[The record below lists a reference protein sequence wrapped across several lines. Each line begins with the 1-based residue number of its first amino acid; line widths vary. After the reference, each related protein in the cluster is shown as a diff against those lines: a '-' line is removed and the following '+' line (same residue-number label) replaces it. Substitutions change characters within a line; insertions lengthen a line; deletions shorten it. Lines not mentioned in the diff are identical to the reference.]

1 MSDDPQLAHC
11 TARIG
16 TVLRG
21 KWRIDSLIGVG
32 GMAAVYEATHRIGR
46 RCAIKILH
54 PEIAVSKE
62 LRARFE
68 QEALAVNQLGHPA
81 AVNVIDID
89 TSEDGSPFLVMELL
103 EGESLG
109 KRAHGSSGI
118 EERELLRVVSTVLEV
133 LDVAHGLGIVHR
145 DIKPDNLFLTSSGG
159 VKVLDFGIARM
170 KQGGSNVRTRIGAM
184 LGTIPY
190 MSPEQV
196 AGGQID
202 GRADIFAVG
211 ATMFRILA
219 KRRVHEGSTESEL
232 LIKMA
237 TQPAPALRTV
247 APSVSPEV
255 CAIVDRAL
263 AFDPSRRYPTARA
276 MREDIERALGANAA
290 PHAPASVSI
299 RADVS
304 SVIRADVSS
313 EISVDGPTM
322 AAPAPGQAMQ
332 PPRAVSV
339 SPRSAVTNPQA
350 GSSSPLLIIGVIGSF
365 VVAVCLAAVFFVV
378 RSRGSAEDAGVRP
391 PDSAGD
397 TRVRPP
403 GSAGDARERADD
415 EASQEGRA
423 SGGARAMATA
433 SSPMTPSS
441 TAAPSS
447 TLRPAPNGKYRL
459 LIKDGKYPFCVTS
472 KLKQA
477 YPVRT
482 NDEGVQV
489 CTGTPDGP
497 VPIDGLKAY
506 HPSEFRWE

>member
-1 MSDDPQLAHC
+1 MNDDPQLAHC

-81 AVNVIDID
+81 AVNVLDID

-103 EGESLG
+103 DGESLG
-109 KRAHGSSGI
+109 KRAHGSGGI
-118 EERELLRVVSTVLEV
+118 TERELLRVVSTVLEV
-133 LDVAHGLGIVHR
+133 LEVAHGLGIVHR

-170 KQGGSNVRTRIGAM
+170 QQGGSNVHTRTGAM

-190 MSPEQV
+190 MSPEQLT
-196 AGGQID
+196 GGQID
-202 GRADIFAVG
+202 GRADVFAVG

-219 KRRVHEGSTESEL
+219 KRRVHEGSMESEL

-276 MREDIERALGANAA
+276 MREDIERVLGANAA
-290 PHAPASVSI
+290 PHAPAPVSI

-304 SVIRADVSS
+304 SP
-313 EISVDGPTM
+313 ISVDGPTM

-332 PPRAVSV
+332 APMVVPAP
-339 SPRSAVTNPQA
+339 PRSAATSPRA
-350 GSSSPLLIIGVIGSF
+350 SSNSPFLMIAVIASF
-365 VVAVCLAAVFFVV
+365 AVAVCLAAVFFVA
-378 RSRGSAEDAGVRP
+378 RSRGSVEG
-391 PDSAGD
+391 
-397 TRVRPP
+397 TRE
-403 GSAGDARERADD
+403 SADD
-415 EASQEGRA
+415 ETSQEDKT
-423 SGGARAMATA
+423 SGSSGTMATA
-433 SSPMTPSS
+433 STTSTPSTPSS
-441 TAAPSS
+441 TAAPPS
-447 TLRPAPNGKYRL
+447 TRRPAPNGKYRL
-459 LIKDGKYPFCVTS
+459 LVKDGKYPFCVTS
-472 KLKQA
+472 KLKHA

-482 NDEGVQV
+482 NDEGVKV
-489 CTGTPDGP
+489 CSGTPDGP
-497 VPIDGLKAY
+497 IPIEGLKAY
-506 HPSEFRWE
+506 HPSELQWE

>member
-1 MSDDPQLAHC
+1 MNDDPQLAHC

-81 AVNVIDID
+81 AVNVLDID

-103 EGESLG
+103 DGESLG
-109 KRAHGSSGI
+109 KRAHGSGGI
-118 EERELLRVVSTVLEV
+118 EERELLRVISTVLEV

-145 DIKPDNLFLTSSGG
+145 DIKPDNLFLTSSGS

-170 KQGGSNVRTRIGAM
+170 QQGGSNVHTRTGTM

-190 MSPEQV
+190 MSPEQLT
-196 AGGQID
+196 GGQID
-202 GRADIFAVG
+202 GRADVFAVG
-211 ATMFRILA
+211 ATMFRILT
-219 KRRVHEGSTESEL
+219 KRHVHEGSMESEL

-276 MREDIERALGANAA
+276 MREDIERALGTHAA
-290 PHAPASVSI
+290 PHAPAPVSI

-304 SVIRADVSS
+304 SP
-313 EISVDGPTM
+313 ISVDAPTM

-332 PPRAVSV
+332 APMVAPVPPQSAATSPRASSN
-339 SPRSAVTNPQA
+339 SPF
-350 GSSSPLLIIGVIGSF
+350 LIIAVIGSF
-365 VVAVCLAAVFFVV
+365 AVAVCLAAVFFVV
-378 RSRGSAEDAGVRP
+378 RSR
-391 PDSAGD
+391 DSADD
-397 TRVRPP
+397 TRE
-403 GSAGDARERADD
+403 SADD
-415 EASQEGRA
+415 ETSQEGKA
-423 SGGARAMATA
+423 SGNPRTMAT
-433 SSPMTPSS
+433 SSTTSTPSPPSPPSS
-441 TAAPSS
+441 TAGPPS
-447 TLRPAPNGKYRL
+447 TRRPASDGKYRL

-472 KLKQA
+472 KLKHA

-482 NDEGVQV
+482 NDEGVKV
-489 CTGTPDGP
+489 CSGTPDGP
-497 VPIDGLKAY
+497 IPIEGLKAY
-506 HPSEFRWE
+506 HPSELQWQ

>member
-54 PEIAVSKE
+54 PEIALSKE

-103 EGESLG
+103 DGESLG
-109 KRAHGSSGI
+109 KRAHASGGI
-118 EERELLRVVSTVLEV
+118 EERELLRIVSIVLEV

-190 MSPEQV
+190 MSPEQI

-219 KRRVHEGSTESEL
+219 NRRVHEGSTESEL

-263 AFDPSRRYPTARA
+263 AFDLSRRYPSARA
-276 MREDIERALGANAA
+276 MREDIERVLGPNAT
-290 PHAPASVSI
+290 PHAPAPVSI

-304 SVIRADVSS
+304 SA
-313 EISVDGPTM
+313 ISVDDPTM
-322 AAPAPGQAMQ
+322 AAPAPGRAMQ
-332 PPRAVSV
+332 APMVVSV
-339 SPRSAVTNPQA
+339 PPRSAANSPQV
-350 GSSSPLLIIGVIGSF
+350 GSNSPFLMVAVIGSF
-365 VVAVCLAAVFFVV
+365 ALAVCLAAVFFVV
-378 RSRGSAEDAGVRP
+378 RSQDSAEDTRE
-391 PDSAGD
+391 SA
-397 TRVRPP
+397 
-403 GSAGDARERADD
+403 ED
-415 EASQEGRA
+415 ETSQEGKA
-423 SGGARAMATA
+423 SGRSRTMAT
-433 SSPMTPSS
+433 SSSTSTPSSSTSTPSSSTSTPSS
-441 TAAPSS
+441 TAEPSS
-447 TLRPAPNGKYRL
+447 TRRSVPDGKYRL
-459 LIKDGKYPFCVTS
+459 LLKDGKYPFCVTS
-472 KLKQA
+472 KLKKA

-482 NDEGVQV
+482 DDEGVKV
-489 CTGTPDGP
+489 CGGTPEGP
-497 VPIDGLKAY
+497 IPIDGLKAY
-506 HPSEFRWE
+506 HPSEFQWE

>member
-1 MSDDPQLAHC
+1 MNDDPQLAHC

-81 AVNVIDID
+81 AVNVLDID

-103 EGESLG
+103 DGESLG
-109 KRAHGSSGI
+109 KRAHSSGGI
-118 EERELLRVVSTVLEV
+118 EERELLRAISTVLDV

-170 KQGGSNVRTRIGAM
+170 QQGGSNVHTRTGAM

-190 MSPEQV
+190 MSPEQLT
-196 AGGQID
+196 GGQID
-202 GRADIFAVG
+202 GRADVFAVG
-211 ATMFRILA
+211 ATMFRVLT
-219 KRRVHEGSTESEL
+219 KRHVHEGSMESEL

-276 MREDIERALGANAA
+276 MREDIERALATHAA
-290 PHAPASVSI
+290 PHAPAPVSI
-299 RADVS
+299 RTDVS
-304 SVIRADVSS
+304 SP
-313 EISVDGPTM
+313 ISVDAPTM
-322 AAPAPGQAMQ
+322 AAPAAGQAMQ
-332 PPRAVSV
+332 APMVVPVPPQSAATSPRASSN
-339 SPRSAVTNPQA
+339 SPF
-350 GSSSPLLIIGVIGSF
+350 LIIAVIGSF
-365 VVAVCLAAVFFVV
+365 AVAVCLAAVFLVV
-378 RSRGSAEDAGVRP
+378 RSR
-391 PDSAGD
+391 DSADD
-397 TRVRPP
+397 TREN
-403 GSAGDARERADD
+403 AND
-415 EASQEGRA
+415 ETSQEDNE
-423 SGGARAMATA
+423 SGSSRTMAA
-433 SSPMTPSS
+433 SSTTSTPSPPSPPSS
-441 TAAPSS
+441 TAGPPS
-447 TLRPAPNGKYRL
+447 TRRPASDGKYRL
-459 LIKDGKYPFCVTS
+459 LVKDGKYPFCVTS
-472 KLKQA
+472 KLKHA

-482 NDEGVQV
+482 NDEGVKV
-489 CTGTPDGP
+489 CSGTPDGP
-497 VPIDGLKAY
+497 IPIDGLKAY
-506 HPSEFRWE
+506 HPSELQWQ

>member
-81 AVNVIDID
+81 AVNVVDID

-103 EGESLG
+103 DGESLG
-109 KRAHGSSGI
+109 KRAHRSGGI
-118 EERELLRVVSTVLEV
+118 EERELLRVASTVLEV

-170 KQGGSNVRTRIGAM
+170 RQGGSNVRTRIGAM
-184 LGTIPY
+184 LGTLPY
-190 MSPEQV
+190 MSPEQI
-196 AGGQID
+196 AGGEID

-219 KRRVHEGSTESEL
+219 GRRVHEGSTESEL

-263 AFDPSRRYPTARA
+263 AFDLSRRYPTARA
-276 MREDIERALGANAA
+276 MREDIERVLGASAP
-290 PHAPASVSI
+290 PHAPTPASI

-304 SVIRADVSS
+304 SA
-313 EISVDGPTM
+313 ISVDGPTM
-322 AAPAPGQAMQ
+322 AAPAPSQAMQ
-332 PPRAVSV
+332 APMVVSV
-339 SPRSAVTNPQA
+339 PPQSVATSPQA
-350 GSSSPLLIIGVIGSF
+350 DSNSPFLMIAVIGSF
-365 VVAVCLAAVFFVV
+365 VVAALLAAVLFVV
-378 RSRGSAEDAGVRP
+378 RSRGSAEDA
-391 PDSAGD
+391 
-397 TRVRPP
+397 
-403 GSAGDARERADD
+403 RESADD
-415 EASQEGRA
+415 ETSQEDKA
-423 SGGARAMATA
+423 SGSSRTMAT
-433 SSPMTPSS
+433 SSSTSTPSSSTSTPSS
-441 TAAPSS
+441 TAGPSPTSPTAAPLP
-447 TLRPAPNGKYRL
+447 TRRPAPNGKYRL
-459 LIKDGKYPFCVTS
+459 LMKDGKYPFCVTS
-472 KLKQA
+472 KLKYA

-482 NDEGVQV
+482 NDEGVKV
-489 CTGTPDGP
+489 CSGTPDGP
-497 VPIDGLKAY
+497 IPIDGLKAY
-506 HPSEFRWE
+506 HPSELQWE

>member
-81 AVNVIDID
+81 AVNVLDID

-103 EGESLG
+103 DGESLG
-109 KRAHGSSGI
+109 KRAHRSGGI

-170 KQGGSNVRTRIGAM
+170 KQGGSNVRTRIGSM

-190 MSPEQV
+190 MSPEQI

-211 ATMFRILA
+211 ATMFRVLT
-219 KRRVHEGSTESEL
+219 RRHVHEGSTESEL

-237 TQPAPALRTV
+237 TQPAPALRTL

-263 AFDPSRRYPTARA
+263 AFDSSRRYPTARA
-276 MREDIERALGANAA
+276 MREDIERFLAA
-290 PHAPASVSI
+290 HAPPHAPAPVSI

-304 SVIRADVSS
+304 SA
-313 EISVDGPTM
+313 ISVDDPTM
-322 AAPAPGQAMQ
+322 AAPAPGRAMQ
-332 PPRAVSV
+332 APMIVSV
-339 SPRSAVTNPQA
+339 PPQSAATSPQA
-350 GSSSPLLIIGVIGSF
+350 GSSSPLLMIAVIGSF
-365 VVAVCLAAVFFVV
+365 AITACLAAAFFVV
-378 RSRGSAEDAGVRP
+378 RSRDSTEEARESA
-391 PDSAGD
+391 
-397 TRVRPP
+397 
-403 GSAGDARERADD
+403 DARTSQED
-415 EASQEGRA
+415 EARGS
-423 SGGARAMATA
+423 SRAMAT
-433 SSPMTPSS
+433 SSSTSTPSS
-441 TAAPSS
+441 TASTPSS
-447 TLRPAPNGKYRL
+447 ATSTPPSTAGPSSARRPAPNSKYRL

-472 KLKQA
+472 KLKYA

-482 NDEGVQV
+482 NDEGVKV
-489 CTGTPDGP
+489 CSGTPDGP
-497 VPIDGLKAY
+497 IPIDGLKAY
-506 HPSEFRWE
+506 HPSELQWE

>member
-54 PEIAVSKE
+54 PEIALSKE

-109 KRAHGSSGI
+109 KRAHASGGI
-118 EERELLRVVSTVLEV
+118 EERELLRVVSIVLEV

-190 MSPEQV
+190 MSPEQI

-211 ATMFRILA
+211 ATMFRVLA
-219 KRRVHEGSTESEL
+219 NRRVHEGSTESEL

-263 AFDPSRRYPTARA
+263 AFDLSRRYPAARA
-276 MREDIERALGANAA
+276 MREDIARVLGANAT
-290 PHAPASVSI
+290 PHAPAPVSI
-299 RADVS
+299 RADLS
-304 SVIRADVSS
+304 SA
-313 EISVDGPTM
+313 ISVDDPTM
-322 AAPAPGQAMQ
+322 AAPAPGRATQA
-332 PPRAVSV
+332 PRVVSV
-339 SPRSAVTNPQA
+339 PPRSAATSPRA
-350 GSSSPLLIIGVIGSF
+350 GSNSPFLMIAVVGSF
-365 VVAVCLAAVFFVV
+365 ALAVCLAAVFFVV
-378 RSRGSAEDAGVRP
+378 RSQGSAED
-391 PDSAGD
+391 
-397 TRVRPP
+397 T
-403 GSAGDARERADD
+403 RERAED
-415 EASQEGRA
+415 ETSREDKA
-423 SGGARAMATA
+423 SGRSRTMAT
-433 SSPMTPSS
+433 SSSTSAPSPGTSAPSPSTSAPSS
-441 TAAPSS
+441 TAEPSS
-447 TLRPAPNGKYRL
+447 TRRPVPDGKYRL

-472 KLKQA
+472 KLKKA

-482 NDEGVQV
+482 DDEGVKV
-489 CTGTPDGP
+489 CSGTPEGP
-497 VPIDGLKAY
+497 IPIDGLKAY
-506 HPSEFRWE
+506 HPSEFQWE

>member
-1 MSDDPQLAHC
+1 MNDDPQLAHC

-81 AVNVIDID
+81 AVNVLDID

-103 EGESLG
+103 DGESLG
-109 KRAHGSSGI
+109 KRAHGSGGI

-133 LDVAHGLGIVHR
+133 LEVAHGLGIVHR

-170 KQGGSNVRTRIGAM
+170 QQGGSNVHTRTGAM

-190 MSPEQV
+190 MSPEQLT
-196 AGGQID
+196 GGQID
-202 GRADIFAVG
+202 GRADVFAVG

-219 KRRVHEGSTESEL
+219 KRRVHEGSMESEL

-276 MREDIERALGANAA
+276 MREDIERVLGANAT
-290 PHAPASVSI
+290 PHAPAPVSI

-304 SVIRADVSS
+304 SP
-313 EISVDGPTM
+313 ISVDGPTM

-332 PPRAVSV
+332 APMVVPVPPQSAATSPRA
-339 SPRSAVTNPQA
+339 
-350 GSSSPLLIIGVIGSF
+350 SSNSPLLMIAVIASF
-365 VVAVCLAAVFFVV
+365 AVAVCLAAVFFVV
-378 RSRGSAEDAGVRP
+378 RSRGSDEG
-391 PDSAGD
+391 
-397 TRVRPP
+397 TRE
-403 GSAGDARERADD
+403 SADD
-415 EASQEGRA
+415 ETSQEDKA
-423 SGGARAMATA
+423 SGSSGTMAT
-433 SSPMTPSS
+433 SSTTSTPSTPSTPSS
-441 TAAPSS
+441 TAAPPS
-447 TLRPAPNGKYRL
+447 TRRPAPNSKYRL
-459 LIKDGKYPFCVTS
+459 LVKDGKYPFCVTS
-472 KLKQA
+472 KLKHA

-482 NDEGVQV
+482 NDEGVKV
-489 CTGTPDGP
+489 CSGTPDGP
-497 VPIDGLKAY
+497 IPIEGLKAY
-506 HPSEFRWE
+506 HPSELQWE

>member
-1 MSDDPQLAHC
+1 MSDDPHLEHC
-11 TARIG
+11 KARIG

-68 QEALAVNQLGHPA
+68 QEALAVNQLGHPS
-81 AVNVIDID
+81 AVTVLDID

-103 EGESLG
+103 DGESLG
-109 KRAHGSSGI
+109 QRAQRSGI
-118 EERELLRVVSTVLEV
+118 EERELLRIASAVLEV

-159 VKVLDFGIARM
+159 VKVLDFGIARV

-190 MSPEQV
+190 MSPEQI

-202 GRADIFAVG
+202 GRADVFAVG
-211 ATMFRILA
+211 ATMFRVLT
-219 KRRVHEGSTESEL
+219 KRHVHEGSMESEL

-263 AFDPSRRYPTARA
+263 AFDLSRRYPTARA
-276 MREDIERALGANAA
+276 MREDIERVLGASAT
-290 PHAPASVSI
+290 PSAPASVSI
-299 RADVS
+299 RADGS
-304 SVIRADVSS
+304 TSIN
-313 EISVDGPTM
+313 VDAPTM
-322 AAPAPGQAMQ
+322 AAPAPSQATRAPMAAPAPSQATQAPMAAPAPSQATQAPIVMSAQ
-332 PPRAVSV
+332 PQ
-339 SPRSAVTNPQA
+339 SAATSAQA
-350 GSSSPLLIIGVIGSF
+350 GSNSSFLRIAVIGSL
-365 VVAVCLAAVFFVV
+365 VVAVGLAAVVFVV
-378 RSRGSAEDAGVRP
+378 RSQNSAEDAR
-391 PDSAGD
+391 
-397 TRVRPP
+397 
-403 GSAGDARERADD
+403 GSADD
-415 EASQEGRA
+415 ETSQEDKA
-423 SGGARAMATA
+423 SGSSRTSAT
-433 SSPMTPSS
+433 SSNTSTTTPSS
-441 TAAPSS
+441 TR
-447 TLRPAPNGKYRL
+447 RPVQNGKYRL
-459 LIKDGKYPFCVTS
+459 LLKDGKYPFCVTS
-472 KLKQA
+472 ELKQA

-482 NDEGVQV
+482 DDEGVKM
-489 CTGTPDGP
+489 CNGTPEGP
-497 VPIDGLKAY
+497 IPIDSLKAY
-506 HPSEFRWE
+506 HPSEFRWK

>member
-1 MSDDPQLAHC
+1 MNDDPQLAHC

-81 AVNVIDID
+81 AVNVLDID

-103 EGESLG
+103 DGESLG
-109 KRAHGSSGI
+109 KRAHGSGGI
-118 EERELLRVVSTVLEV
+118 TERELLRVVSTVLEV
-133 LDVAHGLGIVHR
+133 LEVAHGLGIVHR

-170 KQGGSNVRTRIGAM
+170 QQGGSNVHTRTGAM

-190 MSPEQV
+190 MSPEQLT
-196 AGGQID
+196 GGQID
-202 GRADIFAVG
+202 GRADVFAVG

-219 KRRVHEGSTESEL
+219 KRRVHEGSMESEL

-276 MREDIERALGANAA
+276 MREDIERVLGANAA
-290 PHAPASVSI
+290 PHAPAPVSI

-304 SVIRADVSS
+304 SP
-313 EISVDGPTM
+313 ISVDGPTM

-332 PPRAVSV
+332 APMVVPAP
-339 SPRSAVTNPQA
+339 PRSAATSPRA
-350 GSSSPLLIIGVIGSF
+350 SSNSPFLMIAVIASF
-365 VVAVCLAAVFFVV
+365 AVAVCLAAVFFVA
-378 RSRGSAEDAGVRP
+378 RSRGSVEG
-391 PDSAGD
+391 
-397 TRVRPP
+397 TRE
-403 GSAGDARERADD
+403 SADD
-415 EASQEGRA
+415 ETSQEDKT
-423 SGGARAMATA
+423 SGSSGTMATA
-433 SSPMTPSS
+433 STASTPSTPSS
-441 TAAPSS
+441 TAAPPS
-447 TLRPAPNGKYRL
+447 TRRPAPNGKYRL
-459 LIKDGKYPFCVTS
+459 LVKDGKYPFCVTS
-472 KLKQA
+472 KLKHA

-482 NDEGVQV
+482 NDEGVKV
-489 CTGTPDGP
+489 CSGTPDGP
-497 VPIDGLKAY
+497 IPIEGLKAY
-506 HPSEFRWE
+506 HPSELQWE

>member
-1 MSDDPQLAHC
+1 MNDDPQLAHC

-81 AVNVIDID
+81 AVNVLDID

-103 EGESLG
+103 DGESLG
-109 KRAHGSSGI
+109 KRAHGSGGI

-133 LDVAHGLGIVHR
+133 LEVAHGLGIVHR

-170 KQGGSNVRTRIGAM
+170 QQGGSNVHTRTGAM

-190 MSPEQV
+190 MSPEQLT
-196 AGGQID
+196 GGQID
-202 GRADIFAVG
+202 GRADVFAVG

-219 KRRVHEGSTESEL
+219 KRRVHEGSMESEL

-276 MREDIERALGANAA
+276 MREDIERVLGANAT
-290 PHAPASVSI
+290 PHAPAPVSI

-304 SVIRADVSS
+304 SP
-313 EISVDGPTM
+313 ISVDGPTM

-332 PPRAVSV
+332 APMVVPVLPQSAAT
-339 SPRSAVTNPQA
+339 SPRTST
-350 GSSSPLLIIGVIGSF
+350 SSPLLMIAVIASF
-365 VVAVCLAAVFFVV
+365 AIAVCLAAVFFVV
-378 RSRGSAEDAGVRP
+378 RSRGSDEG
-391 PDSAGD
+391 
-397 TRVRPP
+397 TRE
-403 GSAGDARERADD
+403 SADD
-415 EASQEGRA
+415 ETSQEDKT
-423 SGGARAMATA
+423 SGSSGTMAT
-433 SSPMTPSS
+433 SSTTSTPSTPSS
-441 TAAPSS
+441 IAAPPS
-447 TLRPAPNGKYRL
+447 TRRPAPNSKYRL
-459 LIKDGKYPFCVTS
+459 LVKDGKYPFCVTS
-472 KLKQA
+472 KLKHA

-482 NDEGVQV
+482 NDEGVKV
-489 CTGTPDGP
+489 CSGTPDGP
-497 VPIDGLKAY
+497 IPIEGLKAY
-506 HPSEFRWE
+506 HPSELQWE

>member
-1 MSDDPQLAHC
+1 MNDDPQLAHC

-81 AVNVIDID
+81 AVNVLDID

-103 EGESLG
+103 DGESLG
-109 KRAHGSSGI
+109 KRAHSSGGI
-118 EERELLRVVSTVLEV
+118 GERELLRVISTVLEV

-170 KQGGSNVRTRIGAM
+170 QQGGSNVHTRTGAM

-190 MSPEQV
+190 MSPEQLT
-196 AGGQID
+196 GGQID
-202 GRADIFAVG
+202 GRADVFAIG
-211 ATMFRILA
+211 ATMFRVLT
-219 KRRVHEGSTESEL
+219 KRHVHEGSMESEL

-276 MREDIERALGANAA
+276 MREDIERALATHAA
-290 PHAPASVSI
+290 PHAPAPVSI
-299 RADVS
+299 RTDVS
-304 SVIRADVSS
+304 SP
-313 EISVDGPTM
+313 ISVDAPTM
-322 AAPAPGQAMQ
+322 AAPAAGQAMQ
-332 PPRAVSV
+332 APMVVPVPPQSAATSPRASSN
-339 SPRSAVTNPQA
+339 SPF
-350 GSSSPLLIIGVIGSF
+350 LIIAVIGSF
-365 VVAVCLAAVFFVV
+365 AVAVCLAAVFLVV
-378 RSRGSAEDAGVRP
+378 RSR
-391 PDSAGD
+391 DSADD
-397 TRVRPP
+397 TREN
-403 GSAGDARERADD
+403 AND
-415 EASQEGRA
+415 ETSQEDNE
-423 SGGARAMATA
+423 SGSSRTMAA
-433 SSPMTPSS
+433 SSTTSTPSPPSPPSS
-441 TAAPSS
+441 TAGPPS
-447 TLRPAPNGKYRL
+447 TRRPASDGKYRL
-459 LIKDGKYPFCVTS
+459 LVKDGKYPFCVTS
-472 KLKQA
+472 KLKHA

-482 NDEGVQV
+482 NDEGIKV
-489 CTGTPDGP
+489 CSGTPDGP
-497 VPIDGLKAY
+497 IPIDGLKAY
-506 HPSEFRWE
+506 HPSELQWQ

>member
-1 MSDDPQLAHC
+1 MNDDPQLAHC

-81 AVNVIDID
+81 AVNVLDID

-103 EGESLG
+103 DGESLG
-109 KRAHGSSGI
+109 KRAHGSGGI
-118 EERELLRVVSTVLEV
+118 TERELLRVVSTVLEV
-133 LDVAHGLGIVHR
+133 LEVAHGLGIVHR

-170 KQGGSNVRTRIGAM
+170 QQGGSNVHTRTGAM

-190 MSPEQV
+190 MSPEQLT
-196 AGGQID
+196 GGQID
-202 GRADIFAVG
+202 GRADVFAVG

-219 KRRVHEGSTESEL
+219 KRRVHEGSMESEL

-276 MREDIERALGANAA
+276 MREDIERVLGANAA
-290 PHAPASVSI
+290 PHAPAPVSI

-304 SVIRADVSS
+304 SP
-313 EISVDGPTM
+313 ISVDGPTM

-332 PPRAVSV
+332 APMVVPAP
-339 SPRSAVTNPQA
+339 PRSAATSPRA
-350 GSSSPLLIIGVIGSF
+350 SSNSPFLMIAVIASF
-365 VVAVCLAAVFFVV
+365 AVAVCLAAVFFVV
-378 RSRGSAEDAGVRP
+378 RSRGSVEG
-391 PDSAGD
+391 
-397 TRVRPP
+397 TRE
-403 GSAGDARERADD
+403 SADD
-415 EASQEGRA
+415 ETSQEDKTNGS
-423 SGGARAMATA
+423 SGTMATA
-433 SSPMTPSS
+433 STASTPSTPSS
-441 TAAPSS
+441 TAAPPS
-447 TLRPAPNGKYRL
+447 TRRPAPNGKYRL
-459 LIKDGKYPFCVTS
+459 LVKDGKYPFCVTS
-472 KLKQA
+472 KLKHA

-482 NDEGVQV
+482 NDEGVKV
-489 CTGTPDGP
+489 CSGTPDGP
-497 VPIDGLKAY
+497 IPIEGLKAY
-506 HPSEFRWE
+506 HPSELQWE

>member
-32 GMAAVYEATHRIGR
+32 GMAAVYAATHRIGR

-81 AVNVIDID
+81 AVNVLDID

-109 KRAHGSSGI
+109 KHAHDAGGI

-170 KQGGSNVRTRIGAM
+170 KQGGSNVRTRMGSM

-190 MSPEQV
+190 MSPEQI
-196 AGGQID
+196 AGGQVD
-202 GRADIFAVG
+202 GRTDIFAVG
-211 ATMFRILA
+211 ATMFRVLA
-219 KRRVHEGSTESEL
+219 RRHVHEGSMESEL

-263 AFDPSRRYPTARA
+263 AFDLPRRYPTARA
-276 MREDIERALGANAA
+276 MREDIERVLGANAS
-290 PHAPASVSI
+290 PRAPATVSI

-304 SVIRADVSS
+304 PA
-313 EISVDGPTM
+313 ISVDGPTI

-332 PPRAVSV
+332 VSMVAPVPPQ
-339 SPRSAVTNPQA
+339 SAATSPQA
-350 GSSSPLLIIGVIGSF
+350 GSGSPLLMIAVIGSF
-365 VVAVCLAAVFFVV
+365 VAAVCLAAVFFVV
-378 RSRGSAEDAGVRP
+378 RSRDSAEDARE
-391 PDSAGD
+391 SAGD
-397 TRVRPP
+397 ET
-403 GSAGDARERADD
+403 
-415 EASQEGRA
+415 SQEDKAIGSPRT
-423 SGGARAMATA
+423 MATSSGTSTPPSAA
-433 SSPMTPSS
+433 STSTPTATAGPSS
-441 TAAPSS
+441 TR
-447 TLRPAPNGKYRL
+447 RPAPDGKYRL
-459 LIKDGKYPFCVTS
+459 LIKDGRYPFCVTS

-482 NDEGVQV
+482 NDEGVKV
-489 CTGTPDGP
+489 CSGTPDGP
-497 VPIDGLKAY
+497 IPIDELKSY
-506 HPSEFRWE
+506 HPSEFQW

>member
-1 MSDDPQLAHC
+1 MNDDPQLAHC

-81 AVNVIDID
+81 AVNVLDID

-103 EGESLG
+103 DGESLG
-109 KRAHGSSGI
+109 KRAHGSGGI
-118 EERELLRVVSTVLEV
+118 TERELLRVVSTVLEV
-133 LDVAHGLGIVHR
+133 LEVAHGLGIVHR

-170 KQGGSNVRTRIGAM
+170 QQGGSNVHTRTGAM

-190 MSPEQV
+190 MSPEQLT
-196 AGGQID
+196 GGQID
-202 GRADIFAVG
+202 GRADVFAVG

-219 KRRVHEGSTESEL
+219 KRRVHEGSMESEL

-276 MREDIERALGANAA
+276 MREDIERVLGANAA
-290 PHAPASVSI
+290 PHAPAPVSI

-304 SVIRADVSS
+304 SP
-313 EISVDGPTM
+313 ISVDGPTM

-332 PPRAVSV
+332 APMVVPAP
-339 SPRSAVTNPQA
+339 PRSAATSPRA
-350 GSSSPLLIIGVIGSF
+350 SSNSPFLMIAVIASF
-365 VVAVCLAAVFFVV
+365 AVAVCLAAVFFVV
-378 RSRGSAEDAGVRP
+378 RSRGSAEG
-391 PDSAGD
+391 
-397 TRVRPP
+397 TRE
-403 GSAGDARERADD
+403 SADD
-415 EASQEGRA
+415 ETSQEDKTNGS
-423 SGGARAMATA
+423 SGTMATA
-433 SSPMTPSS
+433 STASTPSTPSS
-441 TAAPSS
+441 TAAPPS
-447 TLRPAPNGKYRL
+447 TRRPAPNGKYRL
-459 LIKDGKYPFCVTS
+459 LVKDGKYPFCVTS
-472 KLKQA
+472 KLKHA

-482 NDEGVQV
+482 NDEGVKV
-489 CTGTPDGP
+489 CSGTPDGP
-497 VPIDGLKAY
+497 IPIEGLKAY
-506 HPSEFRWE
+506 HPSELQWE

>member
-54 PEIAVSKE
+54 PEVAVSRE

-103 EGESLG
+103 DGESLG
-109 KRAHGSSGI
+109 KRAHGSGGV
-118 EERELLRVVSTVLEV
+118 EERELLRAVSTVLDV

-190 MSPEQV
+190 MSPEQI

-211 ATMFRILA
+211 ATMFRVLT
-219 KRRVHEGSTESEL
+219 KRHVHEGSTESDL

-237 TQPAPALRTV
+237 TQPAPALRAV

-290 PHAPASVSI
+290 PHAPAPASI

-304 SVIRADVSS
+304 SA
-313 EISVDGPTM
+313 ISVDAPTM

-332 PPRAVSV
+332 APMVVSV
-339 SPRSAVTNPQA
+339 PPRSAATSPRA
-350 GSSSPLLIIGVIGSF
+350 GSGSPFLLIAVIGSF
-365 VVAVCLAAVFFVV
+365 AVAVCLAVVFLVV
-378 RSRGSAEDAGVRP
+378 RSRGSAEG
-391 PDSAGD
+391 
-397 TRVRPP
+397 TRE
-403 GSAGDARERADD
+403 SADD
-415 EASQEGRA
+415 ETSQEDKA
-423 SGGARAMATA
+423 SGSSRAMATP
-433 SSPMTPSS
+433 SSTSTPSS
-441 TAAPSS
+441 TAGPSS
-447 TLRPAPNGKYRL
+447 TAKPPSARRPVPDGKYRL
-459 LIKDGKYPFCVTS
+459 LMKDGKYPFCVTS
-472 KLKQA
+472 KLKKA

-482 NDEGVQV
+482 NDEGVKV
-489 CTGTPDGP
+489 CNGTPEGP
-497 VPIDGLKAY
+497 IPIDELKAY
-506 HPSEFRWE
+506 HPSEFQWE

>member
-1 MSDDPQLAHC
+1 MSDDPQLAHY

-54 PEIAVSKE
+54 PEVAVSKE

-103 EGESLG
+103 DGESLG
-109 KRAHGSSGI
+109 KRAHNSGGI
-118 EERELLRVVSTVLEV
+118 EERELLRIVSTVLEV

-190 MSPEQV
+190 MSPEQI

-219 KRRVHEGSTESEL
+219 KRHVHEGSMESEL

-276 MREDIERALGANAA
+276 MREDIERVLGANAI
-290 PHAPASVSI
+290 PHAPAPVSI
-299 RADVS
+299 RTDVS
-304 SVIRADVSS
+304 SA
-313 EISVDGPTM
+313 ISVDGPTM
-322 AAPAPGQAMQ
+322 AAPAPSQAMQ
-332 PPRAVSV
+332 APMAVSAPPQPAAA
-339 SPRSAVTNPQA
+339 SPQA
-350 GSSSPLLIIGVIGSF
+350 GSNSPFLMIAVIGSF

-378 RSRGSAEDAGVRP
+378 RSRDSAEDARE
-391 PDSAGD
+391 SA
-397 TRVRPP
+397 
-403 GSAGDARERADD
+403 ED
-415 EASQEGRA
+415 ETSEEDKA
-423 SGGARAMATA
+423 SGSSRATA
-433 SSPMTPSS
+433 TSSSTGTPSS
-441 TAAPSS
+441 TAGPSS
-447 TLRPAPNGKYRL
+447 TTAGPSSTTAGPSSTRRPAPNGKYRL
-459 LIKDGKYPFCVTS
+459 LLKDGKYPFCVTS
-472 KLKQA
+472 KLKKA

-482 NDEGVQV
+482 DDEGVKV
-489 CTGTPDGP
+489 CNGTPEGP
-497 VPIDGLKAY
+497 IPIDELKAY
-506 HPSEFRWE
+506 HPSEFQWE

>member
-68 QEALAVNQLGHPA
+68 QEALAVNQLGHTA
-81 AVNVIDID
+81 AVSVIDID

-103 EGESLG
+103 DGESLG
-109 KRAHGSSGI
+109 KRAHRSGGI
-118 EERELLRVVSTVLEV
+118 EERELLRIFSTVLEV

-170 KQGGSNVRTRIGAM
+170 KQGGSNVRTRTGAT

-190 MSPEQV
+190 MSPEQIV
-196 AGGQID
+196 GGEID

-219 KRRVHEGSTESEL
+219 KRHVHEGSMESEL

-247 APSVSPEV
+247 APSVSPQV

-276 MREDIERALGANAA
+276 MREDIERVLGASSA
-290 PHAPASVSI
+290 PHAPAPVSI
-299 RADVS
+299 RTDVS
-304 SVIRADVSS
+304 SVI
-313 EISVDGPTM
+313 SVDDPTM

-332 PPRAVSV
+332 APMVVPAPLQSAATSPRAGSN
-339 SPRSAVTNPQA
+339 SPFLMIA
-350 GSSSPLLIIGVIGSF
+350 VIGSF
-365 VVAVCLAAVFFVV
+365 AVAVCLAAVFFVV
-378 RSRGSAEDAGVRP
+378 RSQDAAED
-391 PDSAGD
+391 
-397 TRVRPP
+397 TRE
-403 GSAGDARERADD
+403 GADD
-415 EASQEGRA
+415 ETSQEDKA
-423 SGGARAMATA
+423 SGSQEDKASGSPRTMAT
-433 SSPMTPSS
+433 SSATSTPSS
-441 TAAPSS
+441 TAGPSP
-447 TLRPAPNGKYRL
+447 TPRPVPNGKYRL

-472 KLKQA
+472 KLKKA

-482 NDEGVQV
+482 NDEGVKV
-489 CTGTPDGP
+489 CSGTPEGP
-497 VPIDGLKAY
+497 IPIDDLKAY
-506 HPSEFRWE
+506 HPSEFQWE

>member
-1 MSDDPQLAHC
+1 MNDDPQLAHC

-81 AVNVIDID
+81 AVNVLDID

-103 EGESLG
+103 DGESLG
-109 KRAHGSSGI
+109 KRARGSGGI
-118 EERELLRVVSTVLEV
+118 EERELLRIVSTVLEV

-170 KQGGSNVRTRIGAM
+170 KQGGSNVHTRTGAV
-184 LGTIPY
+184 LGTTPY
-190 MSPEQV
+190 MSPEQIT
-196 AGGQID
+196 GGQID
-202 GRADIFAVG
+202 GRADVFAVG
-211 ATMFRILA
+211 ATMFRILT
-219 KRRVHEGSTESEL
+219 KRHVHEGSTESEL

-237 TQPAPALRTV
+237 TQPAPALHTV
-247 APSVSPEV
+247 ALSVSPEV

-276 MREDIERALGANAA
+276 MREDIERVLGANAT
-290 PHAPASVSI
+290 PHAPAPVSI

-304 SVIRADVSS
+304 SP
-313 EISVDGPTM
+313 ISVDGPTM
-322 AAPAPGQAMQ
+322 AAPAPGHAMQ
-332 PPRAVSV
+332 APMVVPVPPQSAATSPRAS
-339 SPRSAVTNPQA
+339 SNP
-350 GSSSPLLIIGVIGSF
+350 PFLIIAVIGSF
-365 VVAVCLAAVFFVV
+365 AVAVCLAAVFFVV
-378 RSRGSAEDAGVRP
+378 RSQDSAED
-391 PDSAGD
+391 
-397 TRVRPP
+397 TRE
-403 GSAGDARERADD
+403 SADD
-415 EASQEGRA
+415 ETSQEDKA
-423 SGGARAMATA
+423 SGSSRTMAT
-433 SSPMTPSS
+433 SSTTSTPSTPSTPSS
-441 TAAPSS
+441 SAAPPS
-447 TLRPAPNGKYRL
+447 TRPPAPNGKYRL

-472 KLKQA
+472 KLKHA

-482 NDEGVQV
+482 NDEGVKV
-489 CTGTPDGP
+489 CSGTPDGP
-497 VPIDGLKAY
+497 IPIEGLKAY
-506 HPSEFRWE
+506 HPSELQWQ

>member
-103 EGESLG
+103 DGESLG
-109 KRAHGSSGI
+109 KRAHGSGGI
-118 EERELLRVVSTVLEV
+118 EERELLRIVSTVLEV

-190 MSPEQV
+190 MSPEQI

-211 ATMFRILA
+211 ATMFRVLT
-219 KRRVHEGSTESEL
+219 KRHVHEGSTESEL

-255 CAIVDRAL
+255 GAIVDRAL
-263 AFDPSRRYPTARA
+263 AFDLSRRYPTARA
-276 MREDIERALGANAA
+276 MREDIERVLGANAA
-290 PHAPASVSI
+290 HHTSASVSI
-299 RADVS
+299 RAEVS
-304 SVIRADVSS
+304 SP
-313 EISVDGPTM
+313 ISVDGPTM
-322 AAPAPGQAMQ
+322 AAPALGQSMQ
-332 PPRAVSV
+332 APMVVSAPPQPAAAS
-339 SPRSAVTNPQA
+339 PQA
-350 GSSSPLLIIGVIGSF
+350 GSNSTLLIIGVIGSF

-378 RSRGSAEDAGVRP
+378 RSPDSAEDTRE
-391 PDSAGD
+391 SAGD
-397 TRVRPP
+397 DT
-403 GSAGDARERADD
+403 
-415 EASQEGRA
+415 SQEDKA
-423 SGGARAMATA
+423 DGGPRTVAT
-433 SSPMTPSS
+433 SSNTSTPSS

-447 TLRPAPNGKYRL
+447 TRRPVPNGKYRL

-472 KLKQA
+472 KLKKA

-482 NDEGVQV
+482 NDEGVKV
-489 CTGTPDGP
+489 CSGTPEGP
-497 VPIDGLKAY
+497 IPIDDLKAY
-506 HPSEFRWE
+506 HPSEFQWE

>member
-1 MSDDPQLAHC
+1 MSDDPALKQY

-62 LRARFE
+62 HRARFE

-81 AVNVIDID
+81 AVNVLDID

-103 EGESLG
+103 DGESLG
-109 KRAHGSSGI
+109 KRAQRSGGI
-118 EERELLRVVSTVLEV
+118 EERELLRIVSTVLEV

-170 KQGGSNVRTRIGAM
+170 KQGGSVRTRVGSM

-190 MSPEQV
+190 MSPEQI
-196 AGGQID
+196 AGREID
-202 GRADIFAVG
+202 GRADVFAVG

-219 KRRVHEGSTESEL
+219 KRHVHEGSMESEL

-237 TQPAPALRTV
+237 TLPAPALRTV

-263 AFDPSRRYPTARA
+263 AFDLSRRYPTARA
-276 MREDIERALGANAA
+276 MREDIERVLGAKAT
-290 PHAPASVSI
+290 PHAPVPVSI

-304 SVIRADVSS
+304 SA
-313 EISVDGPTM
+313 ISVDGPTM
-322 AAPAPGQAMQ
+322 AAPAPDEAMQAPMVTPAPDQAMQ
-332 PPRAVSV
+332 APMATSGRPQ
-339 SPRSAVTNPQA
+339 SAATSAEA
-350 GSSSPLLIIGVIGSF
+350 GSNSRFLMIAVIGS
-365 VVAVCLAAVFFVV
+365 VVLVVCLAAVFFVV
-378 RSRGSAEDAGVRP
+378 RSGDSAED
-391 PDSAGD
+391 
-397 TRVRPP
+397 TRE
-403 GSAGDARERADD
+403 SADD
-415 EASQEGRA
+415 DTSREDKA
-423 SGGARAMATA
+423 SGTMAA
-433 SSPMTPSS
+433 SSNTSTPSS
-441 TAAPSS
+441 TAGPSS
-447 TLRPAPNGKYRL
+447 TRRPAPNGKYRL
-459 LIKDGKYPFCVTS
+459 LLKDGKYPFCVTS
-472 KLKQA
+472 KLKNA

-482 NDEGVQV
+482 NDEGVKV
-489 CTGTPDGP
+489 CSGTPEGP
-497 VPIDGLKAY
+497 IPVDGLKAY
-506 HPSEFRWE
+506 HPSEFQWE